1 MSKHEQDP
9 IDVLGEVYEKMYENI
24 ASDFKKAEHKTADLL
39 HKLIEEAAE
48 KASELGE
55 ISREDIDKVS
65 EYLKRDIS
73 DAANYLSET
82 GKEFKDWL
90 GFETT
95 LLETEITDQMLEAA
109 DPTTVELLKLK
120 MDAKLASTYH
130 TGQVTGPGT
139 LICDAC
145 GEKLHFYKAGKIP
158 PCPKCHGTS
167 FHR

>member
-9 IDVLGEVYEKMYENI
+9 IDVLGKVYEKMYESI
-24 ASDFKKAEHKTADLL
+24 ASEFTKAEHKTADLL

-130 TGQVTGPGT
+130 TGQITGPGT